1 MESSVSK
8 RSSRHQPQRR
18 FDRQYVIW
26 QMMIARTQPDEYVYL
41 VSRSAQ
47 WVSAAWDSWDPLT
60 DQPGPMTNPDV
71 AIFSL
76 LFQAYKKATLIMTL
90 VLRST
95 RLAGTCFP
103 AQTVVFFNSILQP
116 SMLLS
121 LCIIGMFCHSVTRF
135 SATTTTAVIALLSNR
150 WMESVLYCF
159 MPFVITICEVW
170 SVKYIVCVKP
180 DFGVDPTQ
188 WHQLRQPAR

>member
-1 MESSVSK
+1 MSMFI
-8 RSSRHQPQRR
+8 SSR
-18 FDRQYVIW
+18 
-26 QMMIARTQPDEYVYL
+26 
-41 VSRSAQ
+41 
-47 WVSAAWDSWDPLT
+47 
-60 DQPGPMTNPDV
+60 DQPNESLLLGTVETHLLTNLVQWPTLDV

-188 WHQLRQPAR
+188 WHQLRQPAC